1 MLIIHKCPLT
11 GVQNKREIDVTEG
24 QLKLW
29 HEGALIQIAMPH
41 LTPSEREFIKTGLTD
56 EAWEQLGYNS

>member
-1 MLIIHKCPLT
+1 MLIIRKCPIF
-11 GVQNKREIDVTEG
+11 GGEKRKEIDVTEE

-29 HEGALIQIAMPH
+29 QEGTLIEDAMPN
-41 LTPSEREFIKTGLTD
+41 LTHSEREFIKTGLTD

>member
-1 MLIIHKCPLT
+1 MLIIRKCPIT
-11 GVQNKREIDVTEG
+11 GVQNKKEIDVTEE

-29 HEGALIQIAMPH
+29 HEGTLIQDAMPD
-41 LTPSEREFIKTGLTD
+41 LTASEREFIKTGLTD